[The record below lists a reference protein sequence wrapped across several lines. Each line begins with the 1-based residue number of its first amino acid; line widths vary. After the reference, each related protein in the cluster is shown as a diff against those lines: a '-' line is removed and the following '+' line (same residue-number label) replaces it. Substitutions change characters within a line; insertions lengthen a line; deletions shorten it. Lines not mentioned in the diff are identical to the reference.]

1 MKDWKDNALI
11 VLDCMDLDLPLRTNQ
26 PPTITTNSSIE
37 AKKEFERWDRS
48 NRMSLMI
55 IKSSIPE
62 TFKSTIFGEVTTTKE
77 FLDDIEKLFVK
88 NDKAET
94 STLLGSLVSM
104 KYKGQGN
111 IREYIMQM
119 SNIAS
124 KLKALKLEFFDDLLV
139 HLVLLSLFTQFNQFK
154 VSYNFQKEK

>member
-1 MKDWKDNALI
+1 
-11 VLDCMDLDLPLRTNQ
+11 MDLDLPLRIDQ
-26 PPTITTNSSIE
+26 HPTITTNSSIE

-62 TFKSTIFGEVTTTKE
+62 TLKRTIFGEVTTTKE

-139 HLVLLSLFTQFNQFK
+139 NLVLLSLSAQFNQFK